1 MVGSEAFHIP
11 THNHIPPARNRS
23 SRRKGKGNPLLQTPT
38 VQIHRLGRSIVYFDK
53 LIGVI
58 VRDRMVHDLIEHHV
72 LDPARRIGLSGSK
85 GFQSS
90 PTRSPVGSTTRSHPI
105 FLSPKANNVEDP
117 HSIRT
122 HQPNALARGAQPK
135 TESLLVQHQKSSRH
149 QHRTGRNPESVGL
162 NIIGQHTAR
171 QVRRL
176 GAAIVKLHRVKL
188 RQVGMGQHFIDHHF

>member
-1 MVGSEAFHIP
+1 MH
-11 THNHIPPARNRS
+11 
-23 SRRKGKGNPLLQTPT
+23 
-38 VQIHRLGRSIVYFDK
+38 FDK
-53 LIGVI
+53 LIGGI
-58 VRDRMVHDLIEHHV
+58 VRDGMVHDLIEHHV
-72 LDPARRIGLSGSK
+72 LDPARRIGLSGGE

-105 FLSPKANNVEDP
+105 FLSPEANNVENP
-117 HSIRT
+117 QSIRA

-135 TESLLVQHQKSSRH
+135 TQHPLVQHQETSRC
-149 QHRTGRNPESVGL
+149 QHRAGRDPESVGL

-176 GAAIVKLHRVKL
+176 AAAIVKLHRVKL